1 MNKQIENFSCKQVF
15 VTGAGGFIGSHLTEA
30 LLKNGARVRAL
41 AHYNS
46 RTDAGWLKNC
56 KHPNLEIHFG
66 DVRDQN
72 QMQKLLNNC
81 DTVFHLAA
89 LIGIPYSYEAA
100 QSYVDTNVTGT
111 LNLLQAAAINRVARI
126 ILTSTSE
133 VYGTAVEVPMSE
145 KHPLQA
151 QSPYAASKISADM
164 LGLSFA
170 RSFSLPVTIVRPF
183 NTFGPRQ
190 SMRAVIPTIAVQAL
204 KSDVVRLGNLTPIR
218 DFNYVE
224 DTVSGFIAAAT
235 AGKPGTVYNL
245 STGNGISIEET
256 AKKII
261 DICGNRARLENQA
274 ERTRPQGSE
283 VERLIGDS
291 SLARHELGWSP
302 RYCFDEG
309 LTRTIDWVKENLDHF
324 PEVEGYVR

>member
-1 MNKQIENFSCKQVF
+1 MNNRSFSANCAF

-30 LLKNGARVRAL
+30 LLSHGVKVKAL
-41 AHYNS
+41 VHYNS
-46 RTDAGWLKNC
+46 RADSGWLRSC
-56 KHPNLEIHFG
+56 EHPNLEIHFG

-72 QMQKLLNNC
+72 QMNRLIADC

-111 LNLLQAAAINRVARI
+111 LNILLAAALNRVNRI

-133 VYGTAVEVPMSE
+133 VYGTAIEVPMSE

-170 RSFSLPVTIVRPF
+170 RSFSMPVTIVRPF

-224 DTVSGFIAAAT
+224 DTVSGFIAAA
-235 AGKPGTVYNL
+235 ASGRPGAVYNL

-261 DICGNRARLENQA
+261 GICGNRARLENQS
-274 ERTRPQGSE
+274 ERARPQDSE

-291 SLARHELGWSP
+291 SFARRELGWSP
-302 RYCFDEG
+302 RSSFDQG
-309 LTRTIDWVKENLDHF
+309 LAHTIDWVKENLDQF

>member
-1 MNKQIENFSCKQVF
+1 
-15 VTGAGGFIGSHLTEA
+15 
-30 LLKNGARVRAL
+30 
-41 AHYNS
+41 
-46 RTDAGWLKNC
+46 
-56 KHPNLEIHFG
+56 
-66 DVRDQN
+66 
-72 QMQKLLNNC
+72 
-81 DTVFHLAA
+81 
-89 LIGIPYSYEAA
+89 
-100 QSYVDTNVTGT
+100 VDTNVTGT
-111 LNLLQAAAINRVARI
+111 LNVLQAAAINRVARI

-170 RSFSLPVTIVRPF
+170 RSFSLPITIVRPF

-218 DFNYVE
+218 DFNYVA
-224 DTVSGFIAAAT
+224 DTVGGFIAAAA
-235 AGKPGTVYNL
+235 AGQPGTVYNL

-261 DICGNRARLENQA
+261 GICGNRARLENQS
-274 ERTRPQGSE
+274 ERVRPQGSE

-291 SLARHELGWSP
+291 SLARRELGWLP
-302 RYCFDEG
+302 RCSFEDG